1 MKKYTLSET
10 EDLLIGRSGS
20 KEREQYECELNL
32 MVIGNLIRSVR
43 KARNLTQ
50 AELGERIGVKKA
62 QVSRLENKTG
72 NFTLETLI
80 NVFNALNAKVNLKV
94 ELK

>member
-1 MKKYTLSET
+1 MKKYTLKET
-10 EDLLIGRSGS
+10 EDLLIGKHGS
-20 KEREQYECELNL
+20 SERLQYESELNL
-32 MVIGNLIRSVR
+32 MIVGDLIRSAR

-50 AELGERIGVKKA
+50 SELGARIGVKKA

-80 NVFNALNAKVNLKV
+80 NVFNALDAKVKLKV
-94 ELK
+94 ELN